1 MNSKMPKEFIF
12 GMAGL
17 VVVIAIF
24 LMVLFDYAG
33 VL

>member
-1 MNSKMPKEFIF
+1 MPKEFIF

-24 LMVLFDYAG
+24 LLVLFDYSG